1 MNNPLISIITICKNE
16 PHIKETCE
24 SVVNQTDKDF
34 EWIVIDWWSQ
44 DWTLD
49 ILKFYESEI
58 SILVSETDSW
68 VYNAMNKG
76 INLAKWK
83 FLLFLNWW
91 DMLYDNK
98 VIETI
103 KPYLKKWDSDI
114 YYGDSFRLFNDTKDC
129 FIKTYPD
136 KLEKNFFLTNTLA
149 HQSTFIK
156 KFLFKK
162 YWLYRE
168 DFIIV
173 SDKEKWLCFIERNV
187 KFTHLNFVCSCFR
200 MNGISRKKS
209 KTLKQEKIKMLKEYF
224 PNELLYG
231 TDIPYLKELFW

>member
-1 MNNPLISIITICKNE
+1 MDNTLLSIITICKNQ
-16 PHIKETCE
+16 PYIGETCKSIIE
-24 SVVNQTDKDF
+24 QTDNNF

-49 ILKFYESEI
+49 ILNNYKSQISVLISEI
-58 SILVSETDSW
+58 DSW
-68 VYNAMNKG
+68 VYNAMNKW
-76 INLAKWK
+76 INIARWD

-98 VIETI
+98 TIELVKQHLI
-103 KPYLKKWDSDI
+103 KEKSDI
-114 YYGDSFRLFNDTKDC
+114 YYGDSFRLFNNPEDC

-136 KLEKNFFLTNTLA
+136 ELEKNFFLTNTLA

-156 KFLFKK
+156 RNLFKK

-168 DFIIV
+168 DFKIV
-173 SDKEKWLCFIERNV
+173 SDKEKWLCFIENNV
-187 KFTHLNFVCSCFR
+187 KFTHLNIICSYFR
-200 MNGISRKKS
+200 MDWISRKK
-209 KTLKQEKIKMLKEYF
+209 TEELKQEKIKMLQEHF
-224 PNELLYG
+224 PNNLLYN